1 MSTPKSQHYNH
12 PYWPSPLAARIAKM
26 VLAKGTWSMQRY
38 TDRLTHDKALE
49 VLAHYMYMSLQDF
62 LRLKPL
68 QAVRCLGLATNE
80 KEARAII
87 GSDYRRRR
95 WSRRYFGKP
104 CCVCDRILD
113 PVPEPE
119 EPELQV
125 IAATTGTVPPDILFE
140 SFGSLLA

>member
-1 MSTPKSQHYNH
+1 MSPKSPHYNH

-26 VLAKGTWSMQRY
+26 VLAKGTWPMQRY

-49 VLAHYMYMSLQDF
+49 VLAHHMYLSLQDF
-62 LRLKPL
+62 LRMKPL
-68 QAVRCLGLATNE
+68 EAVQRLKLATNE

-95 WSRRYFGKP
+95 WSRRYFFGKP

-113 PVPEPE
+113 PVP
-119 EPELQV
+119 
-125 IAATTGTVPPDILFE
+125 
-140 SFGSLLA
+140 